1 MKKNAGNKVTSE
13 WKLIMKNHPTFARVL
28 LAQQAI
34 LIEASQRGD
43 KAVDF
48 DMFQVVNSELP
59 VIFSNYWVERGLQ
72 DFGKM
77 RISDQLACI
86 LDSPDG
92 NPAACF
98 NIHPED
104 SWLDVPSKWNTKPA
118 PTHFPLLEPKT
129 PAKKSVVKNAA
140 VSKKPVVVKTVLVKK
155 KTVKANVSAVKSPKR
170 KVTSKK

>member
-1 MKKNAGNKVTSE
+1 MKKNVGTKTVSE

-48 DMFQVVNSELP
+48 DMLQVLNSELP
-59 VIFSNYWVERGLQ
+59 VIFANYWAERGLQ
-72 DFGKM
+72 DFGLK
-77 RISDQLACI
+77 RISDQLSCI

-104 SWLDVPSKWNTKPA
+104 SWLDVPSKWKTKPA
-118 PTHFPLLEPKT
+118 LTHFPLLEGKTAITKT
-129 PAKKSVVKNAA
+129 PAKKQVVMKKPDGKKAA
-140 VSKKPVVVKTVLVKK
+140 VIMEKVNTKVSKPKTTVKK
-155 KTVKANVSAVKSPKR
+155 
-170 KVTSKK
+170 

>member
-1 MKKNAGNKVTSE
+1 MKKNAGTKTVSE

-48 DMFQVVNSELP
+48 DMSQVVNSELP
-59 VIFSNYWVERGLQ
+59 VIFNNYWVERGLQ

-98 NIHPED
+98 NINPED
-104 SWLDVPSKWNTKPA
+104 SWLDVPSKWNSKPA
-118 PTHFPLLEPKT
+118 LAHFPLPDRKT
-129 PAKKSVVKNAA
+129 TGAKTDTKKQVA
-140 VSKKPVVVKTVLVKK
+140 VKKPANKEVTTANT
-155 KTVKANVSAVKSPKR
+155 TVKKSPK
-170 KVTSKK
+170 SKTATKK